1 MNRLGALDID
11 IRMVTERLARVTNND
26 VPLLPDGLQ
35 RAMLCTNSASNGAVT
50 GSRKRKSC
58 DMQSFSAQ
66 PDASSSVTEAG
77 PLAQPGESTLCAGSL
92 TMVAFSVCM
101 GNMQSFS
108 GKSCA
113 IAPVTEAGLL
123 AQPGA
128 ASISDPAFTCGCIV
142 ASGWGNRRA
151 PCSVPGS
158 ISFLFGNRVTGSESG
173 LFWGR
178 TIERGCE
185 GIRKGEDSL
194 TGPGCLCTLLQGC
207 LCTLLHR
214 P

>member
-1 MNRLGALDID
+1 MNRLGALDAD
-11 IRMVTERLARVTNND
+11 IRMVTERLARVTNNN

-35 RAMLCTNSASNGAVT
+35 RAMLCTNSASNGAMI

-77 PLAQPGESTLCAGSL
+77 PFAQPGESTLCARSL
-92 TMVAFSVCM
+92 TMAAFSVCM

-113 IAPVTEAGLL
+113 SAPMTEAGLL

-142 ASGWGNRRA
+142 ASGCWDRRA
-151 PCSVPGS
+151 P
-158 ISFLFGNRVTGSESG
+158 
-173 LFWGR
+173 
-178 TIERGCE
+178 
-185 GIRKGEDSL
+185 
-194 TGPGCLCTLLQGC
+194 
-207 LCTLLHR
+207 
-214 P
+214 